1 LEIDSPSGEEYLDE
15 AYLIHHARQGDG
27 NAWEILMRQH
37 QEAVF
42 RLAYLMLGDADQ
54 AEDVAQEVFIRAFRS
69 LHRFDLSRP
78 VRPWL
83 LRIAANLSRNQQ
95 RSAGRYF
102 AALRRTLLNADPPA
116 SIEKIALGN
125 LEAESLWQAVRS
137 LPMGDQQIIYLR
149 FFLEIPVHETAA
161 VLDIAE
167 GTVKSRLHRALDHLR
182 TIIDRRYPALKE
194 GRSE

>member
-1 LEIDSPSGEEYLDE
+1 LDE
-15 AYLIHHARQGDG
+15 ADLIHHARQGDG

-182 TIIDRRYPALKE
+182 TIIDRRYPALRE